1 MKHIT
6 INDLAQRLG
15 ISKSTVSRA
24 LGGDDKNIKKETK
37 EKILELSKEL
47 GYRKN
52 ELAVNL
58 RMKSTYTIGI
68 VVPEMLTPFYMNF
81 ITHAQ
86 NELKKGGF
94 RVIIA
99 QSNEDPEAE
108 RSSLQMLEGYRVDG
122 VLLSVC
128 HNKKNIEYYKQLEKN
143 DIPIVFFDRTITDI
157 PSFQVKIDD
166 YQSSYFMVEHLI
178 RNGRKKIIFLAGPS
192 YIQNSTDRERGYKKA
207 VEKFNLNLGEEYV
220 LKAGLNV
227 EDGEKAMT
235 KILEKNISFDAIFC
249 FTELVALGAKN
260 ILQINNIKIPDE
272 VAICCISGTKLCSII
287 HPKISAVEQ
296 PVIQMAE
303 IASQLIME
311 RLSNKKIA
319 EKTITLQAEM
329 ILRESTEKFG

>member
-47 GYRKN
+47 GYHKN

-81 ITHAQ
+81 ITYAQ

-192 YIQNSTDRERGYKKA
+192 YIQNSTDRERGYKRA